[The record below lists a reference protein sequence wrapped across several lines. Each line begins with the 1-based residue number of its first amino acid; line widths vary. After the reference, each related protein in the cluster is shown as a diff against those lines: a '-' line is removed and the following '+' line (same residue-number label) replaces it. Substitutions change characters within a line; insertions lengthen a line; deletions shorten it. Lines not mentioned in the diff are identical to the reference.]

1 MENKG
6 DNSGLAT
13 KLIHAGET
21 PCPRTGAMMTPV
33 YQTTSYLFKDV
44 QDGAR
49 KCEHIDHG
57 YCYTRLGNPT
67 QSALEEKLARLEE
80 GEAALAFASG
90 VAAISSLL
98 FSHFK
103 QGDHAIVDST
113 CYGATHYLFDHL
125 LKKFG
130 VEITFIDTSNHH
142 NIEEAILPQTRMIY
156 VESPA
161 NPTLKMV
168 DMDKVA
174 EIGRRNNIL
183 TAIDSTYATPYLQQ
197 PLKHGIDVVIHST
210 TKFLCGHGDA
220 IGGALIGSKE
230 LMDHIRDDTL
240 KNMGGIIAPWNAYL
254 LIRGIKTLDIRMDKH
269 CANAMAV
276 ACFLEEHPQIKR
288 VFYPGLTTHPQ
299 HELAERQMNNFGG
312 MICFELKGG
321 LKAGESLLNNL
332 KLCSLAVSLGHAE
345 TLIEHPASMT
355 HWYVDKKDR
364 EKAGIS
370 DGLIRMSVG
379 LEDPKDIIQDLEQA
393 LYQIKD

>member
-1 MENKG
+1 MDNK
-6 DNSGLAT
+6 DNNSRFST
-13 KLIHAGET
+13 RLIHAGET

-33 YQTTSYLFKDV
+33 YQTTSYLFQDV

-67 QSALEEKLARLEE
+67 QSALEEKLASLE
-80 GEAALAFASG
+80 GGGAALAFASG
-90 VAAISSLL
+90 VAAISALL

-103 QGDHAIVDST
+103 QGDHAVVDST
-113 CYGATHYLFDHL
+113 CYGATHYLFDQL

-130 VEITFIDTSNHH
+130 VETTFINTSNSG
-142 NIEEAILPQTRMIY
+142 NIQKAILPHTSMIY

-174 EIGRRNNIL
+174 EVGQDKNIL

-197 PLKHGIDVVIHST
+197 PLSHGIDVVIHST

-220 IGGALIGSKE
+220 LGGALIGDKQ

-254 LIRGIKTLDIRMDKH
+254 LLRGMKTLDIRMEKH

-276 ACFLEEHPQIKR
+276 ACFLERHPQIER

-299 HELAERQMNNFGG
+299 HELAQRQMKNFGG
-312 MICFELKGG
+312 MICFEVKGG
-321 LKAGESLLNNL
+321 LKAGENLLNNL
-332 KLCSLAVSLGHAE
+332 ELCSLAVSLGHAE

-379 LEDPKDIIQDLEQA
+379 LEDPEDIIQDLDQA
-393 LYQIKD
+393 LNSSY